1 MNMNLKL
8 EIEEG
13 HKYDN
18 LLQEIELEY
27 KTNIE
32 KADLFLKNKNY
43 EKSLILFYK
52 NISLDPDNHN
62 HKKTL
67 YTFTRLLNK
76 LLNKYIEFTFQS
88 YLSYEYHNTLYY
100 VCKSISLIKYFKD
113 YINMNSI
120 DIKQLNYIFKNLN
133 KFKIDFNH
141 TKLYDFTLII

>member
-32 KADLFLKNKNY
+32 KAELFLKNKNY

-52 NISLDPDNHN
+52 NISLDPDNNN
-62 HKKTL
+62 HKK
-67 YTFTRLLNK
+67 R
-76 LLNKYIEFTFQS
+76 
-88 YLSYEYHNTLYY
+88 
-100 VCKSISLIKYFKD
+100 
-113 YINMNSI
+113 
-120 DIKQLNYIFKNLN
+120 
-133 KFKIDFNH
+133 
-141 TKLYDFTLII
+141 